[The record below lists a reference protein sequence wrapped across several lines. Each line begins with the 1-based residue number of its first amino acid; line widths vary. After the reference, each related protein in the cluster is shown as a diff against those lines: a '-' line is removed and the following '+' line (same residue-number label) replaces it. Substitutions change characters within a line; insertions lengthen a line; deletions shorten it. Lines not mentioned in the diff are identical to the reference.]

1 LFPSRPASVFSLQ
14 KTERQNNLPR
24 QTIQE
29 RSTMKVLL
37 SLALAVCGV
46 ASAQLTPVPPSPT
59 GTPSHPFFITKT
71 WIVGGVGDWDY
82 LTMDPA
88 ARQLFIAHGPSVQV
102 VDVET
107 GAVAGVVRGMRETHS
122 VVLDTQGSYGYIS
135 DGPADLVRVF
145 DRRTFQIVANIPT
158 GPSPRSMVLD
168 PTSGLLFVVGSQTT
182 PASGQT
188 RSPQATASS
197 RRTAPAGGD
206 SSRTSPLG
214 GPISTVTVIDSE
226 RRVPLAQIALSG
238 SLGFAQGDGNGRIY
252 ITISDRN
259 QILKLDAQ
267 AIGSA
272 VHRIIDN
279 TQAKPATSQAS
290 QANKQ
295 LASNARPA
303 ASQTGTVEATEKG
316 LFLDWTPGA
325 KSAPPADALPHA
337 LSLDSN
343 CQRPRALAVDTAH
356 ERLFAACTN
365 MRMVALDAD
374 SGQTVAALPI
384 GIGADAIGY
393 DADRGLIFTADGG
406 NSGSLTIIRQDVT
419 DTYSV
424 IQTLPTRQNARTLAI
439 NPSNGEVYLASVIYG
454 AVLNNPPINGAPLKM
469 SAIDSSFQVLVVG
482 N

>member
-1 LFPSRPASVFSLQ
+1 MRVLF
-14 KTERQNNLPR
+14 
-24 QTIQE
+24 
-29 RSTMKVLL
+29 

-46 ASAQLTPVPPSPT
+46 AAAQVTPVPPPPT

-82 LTMDPA
+82 LTMDPT
-88 ARQLFIAHGPSVQV
+88 ARQLLIAHGPTVQV

-107 GAVAGVVRGMRETHS
+107 GALAGVVRGMRETHS
-122 VVLDTQGSYGYIS
+122 VVLDAQGSFGYIS

-158 GPSPRSMVLD
+158 GPSPRSMALD

-182 PASGQT
+182 PASTQST
-188 RSPQATASS
+188 RAPQGTA
-197 RRTAPAGGD
+197 RRTTPTGGD
-206 SSRTSPLG
+206 SSRTSPQG
-214 GPISTVTVIDSE
+214 GPISTVTVIDTE
-226 RRVPLAQIALSG
+226 RRVTLAQIALSG

-252 ITISDRN
+252 ITVSDRN

-272 VHRIIDN
+272 VHRIIDAQP
-279 TQAKPATSQAS
+279 TTRPATPRAAPVNAQTT
-290 QANKQ
+290 ANP
-295 LASNARPA
+295 RPA
-303 ASQTGTVEATEKG
+303 SPQGIAVEATEKG
-316 LFLDWTPGA
+316 LLLDWTSGT
-325 KSAPPADALPHA
+325 KSSPPADALPHA
-337 LSLDSN
+337 LYLDSN
-343 CQRPRALAVDTAH
+343 CQRPRALALDTAH

-393 DADRGLIFTADGG
+393 DANRGLIFTANGG
-406 NSGSLTIIRQDVT
+406 NMGSLTIIRQDVT

-424 IQTLPTRQNARTLAI
+424 VQILPTRQNARTLAI

-469 SAIDSSFQVLVVG
+469 SAVDSSFQVLVVG

>member
-1 LFPSRPASVFSLQ
+1 MAAFRSKKV
-14 KTERQNNLPR
+14 ERRNNLSR
-24 QTIQE
+24 QSLQE
-29 RSTMKVLL
+29 RSTMRVFL
-37 SLALAVCGV
+37 SLALVVCGA
-46 ASAQLTPVPPSPT
+46 ASAQLTPIPPPPT

-82 LTMDPA
+82 LTMDPT

-122 VVLDTQGSYGYIS
+122 VVLDAQGSYGYVS

-158 GPSPRSMVLD
+158 GPSPHSMALD

-182 PASGQT
+182 PAASQST
-188 RSPQATASS
+188 RPPQRVASS
-197 RRTAPAGGD
+197 RRTTPEGGD
-206 SSRTSPLG
+206 GSRTSPQG
-214 GPISTVTVIDSE
+214 GPISTVTVIDVE
-226 RRVPLAQIALSG
+226 RRVALAQIAVSG
-238 SLGFAQGDGNGRIY
+238 SLGFAEGDGNGRIY
-252 ITISDRN
+252 VTVSDRN
-259 QILKLDAQ
+259 QILKMDAQ

-272 VHRIIDN
+272 VHRIIDTQPSERPSTTQPEQAN
-279 TQAKPATSQAS
+279 TQ
-290 QANKQ
+290 
-295 LASNARPA
+295 PA
-303 ASQTGTVEATEKG
+303 ANPRSVSLQTSATQATEKG
-316 LFLDWTPGA
+316 LLLDWTSGT

-337 LSLDSN
+337 LSIDSN

-356 ERLFAACTN
+356 ERIFAACTN
-365 MRMVALDAD
+365 MRMVALDAET
-374 SGQTVAALPI
+374 GQTVAALPI

-393 DADRGLIFTADGG
+393 DPNRGLIFTSNGG

-424 IQTLPTRQNARTLAI
+424 VQILPTRQNARTLAI

-454 AVLNNPPINGAPLKM
+454 AELNNPPINGAPLKM
-469 SAIDSSFQVLVVG
+469 SAVDSSFQVLVIG